1 MYIAF
6 EISVMD
12 VSLDNTCRPSPKIL
26 FRTYMRDCTL
36 DFYSV

>member
-12 VSLDNTCRPSPKIL
+12 VSLDNTCVHHNK
-26 FRTYMRDCTL
+26 
-36 DFYSV
+36 FYLEHI